1 MLRSSMTLR
10 IGGEAK
16 NLSAY
21 YFLVVIGYVQTHIAD
36 LEGHCYDGL
45 YRNIPWGSG
54 GKAG

>member
-1 MLRSSMTLR
+1 MTLR